1 MFVGNTFNVL
11 MLGDVCGQPGMR
23 ALYMGLNQLIKEY
36 RADFVV
42 VNGENAANGFG
53 LNESEKNQ
61 LFSLGVNVITSGN
74 HIWQQEEIY
83 DSLEK
88 DNRLLR
94 PLNYPSGAIGHGSTI
109 IETNGVKVAV
119 INLQGRISLP
129 QTDCPFKTAEDEI
142 RRMNGKCDII
152 LIDMHAENH
161 EEKKALAMY
170 LDGKVSAVV
179 GTHTHVQTADE
190 MILENG
196 TAFITDLGLCGP
208 SDSVIG
214 SDPKISIKKQLTQ
227 MPIRTQIHDSAP
239 IINGV
244 YLEIDKK
251 SAKTL
256 TIKRIAKKLLV

>member
-1 MFVGNTFNVL
+1 MGNKFTVL

-23 ALYMGLNQLIKEY
+23 ALFIGLGQLIKEN

-53 LNESEKNQ
+53 LNENDKTQ
-61 LFSLGVNVITSGN
+61 LLSLGVDVITTGN
-74 HIWQQEEIY
+74 HIWQQTEIY
-83 DSLEK
+83 ESLEK

-94 PLNYPSGAIGHGSTI
+94 PLNYPSGTVGRGSTI
-109 IETNGVKVAV
+109 VEKNGVKVGV
-119 INLQGRISLP
+119 INLQGRLSLP
-129 QTDCPFKTAEDEI
+129 QTDCPFKAAEDEI
-142 RRMNGKCDII
+142 RRMKGKCDII

-190 MILENG
+190 MILEKG

-214 SDPKISIKKQLTQ
+214 SDPEISIKKQLTQ
-227 MPIRTQIHDSAP
+227 MPIRTQIHTTAP
-239 IINGV
+239 VINGV
-244 YLEIDKK
+244 VIEIDKK
-251 SAKTL
+251 TAKSL
-256 TIKRIAKKLLV
+256 SIKRINKKLV

>member
-1 MFVGNTFNVL
+1 MGNTYTVL

-23 ALYMGLNQLIKEY
+23 ALFIGLGQLIKEH

-53 LNESEKNQ
+53 LNESEKTQ

-74 HIWQQEEIY
+74 HIWQQDEIY
-83 DSLEK
+83 DSLK
-88 DNRLLR
+88 NDNRLLR
-94 PLNYPSGAIGHGSTI
+94 PLNYPSGTIGHGSTI
-109 IETNGVKVAV
+109 IENNGVKVGV
-119 INLQGRISLP
+119 INLQGRLSLP
-129 QTDCPFKTAEDEI
+129 QTDCPFRAAEDEI
-142 RRMNGKCDII
+142 KKMNGKCDII

-214 SDPKISIKKQLTQ
+214 SDPEISIKKQLTQ
-227 MPIRTQIHDSAP
+227 MPIRTQIHTTAP
-239 IINGV
+239 VINGV
-244 YLEIDKK
+244 VIEIDKK
-251 SAKTL
+251 SSKA
-256 TIKRIAKKLLV
+256 ISISRINKQLLV

>member
-1 MFVGNTFNVL
+1 MGNKITVL

-23 ALYMGLNQLIKEY
+23 ALFIGLGQLIKDH

-42 VNGENAANGFG
+42 INGENAANGFG

-61 LFSLGVNVITSGN
+61 IFSLGANVITSGN

-83 DSLEK
+83 NSLK
-88 DNRLLR
+88 NDNRLLR
-94 PLNYPSGAIGHGSTI
+94 PLNYPAGTIGHGSTI
-109 IETNGVKVAV
+109 IENNGIKFGV
-119 INLQGRISLP
+119 INLQGRLSLP
-129 QTDCPFKTAEDEI
+129 QTDCPFKAAEDEI
-142 RRMNGKCDII
+142 KKMKGKCDLI

-190 MILENG
+190 MILEKG

-214 SDPKISIKKQLTQ
+214 SDPEISIKKQLTQ
-227 MPIRTQIHDSAP
+227 MPIRTQIHSTAP
-239 IINGV
+239 VINGV
-244 YLEIDKK
+244 EIKIDKA
-251 SAKTL
+251 SAKAIS
-256 TIKRIAKKLLV
+256 IKRISKQLLV

>member
-1 MFVGNTFNVL
+1 VGNTYTVL

-23 ALYMGLNQLIKEY
+23 ALFIGLGQLIKEH

-53 LNESEKNQ
+53 LNESEKTQ

-74 HIWQQEEIY
+74 HIWQQDEIY
-83 DSLEK
+83 DSLK
-88 DNRLLR
+88 NDNRLLR
-94 PLNYPSGAIGHGSTI
+94 PLNYPSGTIGHGSTI
-109 IETNGVKVAV
+109 IENNGVKVGV
-119 INLQGRISLP
+119 INLQGRLSLP
-129 QTDCPFKTAEDEI
+129 QTDCPFRAAEDEI
-142 RRMNGKCDII
+142 KKMNGKCDII

-190 MILENG
+190 MILEKG

-214 SDPKISIKKQLTQ
+214 SDPEISIKKQLTQ
-227 MPIRTQIHDSAP
+227 MPIRTQIHTTAP
-239 IINGV
+239 VINGV
-244 YLEIDKK
+244 VIEIDKK
-251 SAKTL
+251 SSKA
-256 TIKRIAKKLLV
+256 ISISRINKQLLV

>member
-1 MFVGNTFNVL
+1 VGNTFTVL

-23 ALYMGLNQLIKEY
+23 ALFIGLGQLIKEH

-53 LNESEKNQ
+53 LNESEKTQ

-74 HIWQQEEIY
+74 HIWQQDEIY
-83 DSLEK
+83 DSLK
-88 DNRLLR
+88 NDKRLLR
-94 PLNYPSGAIGHGSTI
+94 PLNYPSGTIGHGSTI
-109 IETNGVKVAV
+109 LESNDVKVGV
-119 INLQGRISLP
+119 INLQGRVSLP
-129 QTDCPFKTAEDEI
+129 QTDCPFRTAEEEI
-142 RRMNGKCDII
+142 RKMKRNCDII

-214 SDPKISIKKQLTQ
+214 SDPEISIKRQLTQ
-227 MPIRTQIHDSAP
+227 MPLRTKIHTTAP
-239 IINGV
+239 VINGV
-244 YLEIDKK
+244 EIKIDKK
-251 SAKTL
+251 SGKAIS
-256 TIKRIAKKLLV
+256 IKRINKQLLV

>member
-1 MFVGNTFNVL
+1 VGNTFTVL

-23 ALYMGLNQLIKEY
+23 ALFMGLNQLIKEY

-61 LFSLGVNVITSGN
+61 IFSLGANVITSGN

-83 DSLEK
+83 DSLK
-88 DNRLLR
+88 NDNRLLR
-94 PLNYPSGAIGHGSTI
+94 PLNYPSGTIGHGSTI
-109 IETNGVKVAV
+109 IESNGVKVGV

-129 QTDCPFKTAEDEI
+129 QIDCPFRAADDEL
-142 RRMNGKCDII
+142 RKMQGKCDIV
-152 LIDMHAENH
+152 LIDVHAENH
-161 EEKKALAMY
+161 EEKKALAIY

-208 SDSVIG
+208 KDSVIG
-214 SDPKISIKKQLTQ
+214 SDPEISIKKQLTQ
-227 MPIRTQIHDSAP
+227 MPIKTQIHTTAP
-239 IINGV
+239 VINGV
-244 YLEIDKK
+244 VIEIEKK
-251 SAKTL
+251 TSKAKS
-256 TIKRIAKKLLV
+256 IKRINKQLLV

>member
-1 MFVGNTFNVL
+1 VGNTYTVL

-23 ALYMGLNQLIKEY
+23 ALFIGLGQLIKEH

-53 LNESEKNQ
+53 LNESEKTQ

-74 HIWQQEEIY
+74 HIWQQDEIY
-83 DSLEK
+83 DSLK
-88 DNRLLR
+88 NDNRLLR
-94 PLNYPSGAIGHGSTI
+94 PLNYPNGTIGHGSTI
-109 IETNGVKVAV
+109 IENNGVKVGV
-119 INLQGRISLP
+119 INLQGRLSLP
-129 QTDCPFKTAEDEI
+129 QTDCPFRAAEDEI
-142 RRMNGKCDII
+142 KKMNGKCDII

-190 MILENG
+190 MILEKG

-214 SDPKISIKKQLTQ
+214 SDPEISIKKQLTQ
-227 MPIRTQIHDSAP
+227 MPIRTQIHTTAP
-239 IINGV
+239 VINGV
-244 YLEIDKK
+244 VIEIDKK
-251 SAKTL
+251 SSKA
-256 TIKRIAKKLLV
+256 ISINRINKQLLV

>member
-1 MFVGNTFNVL
+1 MGNTYTVL

-23 ALYMGLNQLIKEY
+23 ALFIGLGQLIKEH

-53 LNESEKNQ
+53 LNESEKTQ

-74 HIWQQEEIY
+74 HIWQQDEIY
-83 DSLEK
+83 DSLK
-88 DNRLLR
+88 NDNRLLR
-94 PLNYPSGAIGHGSTI
+94 PLNYPSGTIGHGSTI
-109 IETNGVKVAV
+109 IENNGVKVGV
-119 INLQGRISLP
+119 INLQGRLSLP
-129 QTDCPFKTAEDEI
+129 QTDCPFRAAEDEI
-142 RRMNGKCDII
+142 KKMNGKCDII

-190 MILENG
+190 MILEKG

-214 SDPKISIKKQLTQ
+214 SDPEISIKKQLTQ
-227 MPIRTQIHDSAP
+227 MPIRTQIHTTAP
-239 IINGV
+239 VINGV
-244 YLEIDKK
+244 VIEIDKK
-251 SAKTL
+251 SSKA
-256 TIKRIAKKLLV
+256 ISISRINKQLLV